1 MTFPSTPAQ
10 PTVGFSNYFRCA
22 QLIENQSE
30 RHMHYYRT
38 LLKIISIPGVGNQ
51 RLRSLLTHFEDPD
64 DILSASFAE
73 LKAVDLIDS
82 RTARNITE
90 AMFDEKEI
98 DAVLGKLDH
107 IGGSILTV
115 RDDIYPPWLKHI
127 YDAPAMLYMLGNIE
141 PVDHD
146 SIAIVGTRNPSEYGK
161 IVTEKLCTDLSN
173 AGFTIVSGLARGIDT
188 VAHRTAVRHG
198 GRTIAVTGSGIDV
211 VYPQEN
217 VRLSREI
224 RTHGAILTEY
234 PLGTKPDAGN
244 FPRRNRII
252 SGLSLGTIIVESD
265 VTGGAMITASYALD
279 QNREVFAV
287 PGTITERRSAGTN
300 KLIQQG
306 RAKLV
311 QSYDDII
318 EEIASKLRYGHPA
331 SVEDK
336 PSGRPSDMNMFE
348 QKIYESLGDN
358 PVHIDAIANQTGLS
372 TSDALVHLLA
382 LEFKG
387 SVKQLA
393 GKMFAR
399 L

>member
-1 MTFPSTPAQ
+1 
-10 PTVGFSNYFRCA
+10 
-22 QLIENQSE
+22 
-30 RHMHYYRT
+30 MHYYRT
-38 LLKIISIPGVGNQ
+38 LLKIISISGVGNQ
-51 RLRSLLTHFEDPD
+51 RLRSLLTHFENPD
-64 DILSASFAE
+64 DILSASLLE

-82 RTARNITE
+82 RTARNIAE
-90 AMFDEKEI
+90 ATFDDKEI
-98 DAVLGKLDH
+98 DAALDKLEH

-115 RDDIYPPWLKHI
+115 RDDTYPPWLKHI
-127 YDAPAMLYMLGNIE
+127 YDAPAMLYMVGTVE

-146 SIAIVGTRNPSEYGK
+146 SVAIVGTRNPSEYGK
-161 IVTEKLCTDLSN
+161 IVTEKLCTDLSK

-188 VAHRTAVRHG
+188 VAHRTAVKHG

-224 RTHGAILTEY
+224 RTQGAILTEY

-252 SGLSLGTIIVESD
+252 SGLSLGTVIVESD

-287 PGTITERRSAGTN
+287 PGSITERRSAGTN

-318 EEIASKLRYGHPA
+318 EEIASKLQYGHPA
-331 SVEDK
+331 TVEDK
-336 PSGRPSDMNMFE
+336 PSGRPPDMNMFE
-348 QKIYESLGDN
+348 QKIYESLGDS
-358 PVHIDAIANQTGLS
+358 PVHIDAIASQTGLS

-387 SVKQLA
+387 AVKQLA